1 MSNFFSFLSLGEP
14 ARGVLYIG
22 HLPKGFNESEL
33 KQFFS
38 QFGEVT
44 KLRVSRSVKTARSRG
59 YAFVEFAERKTASIA
74 AKAMNKYMIF
84 GRTLDVQLMDEP
96 HAETFKHGN
105 RDWKFVPTQEIF
117 RSKKNADLNEKSDE

>member
-1 MSNFFSFLSLGEP
+1 MIWFSGEA

-59 YAFVEFAERKTASIA
+59 YAFLEFAERKTASIA
-74 AKAMNKYMIF
+74 AKAMNNYMIF
-84 GRTLDVQLMDEP
+84 GRTLDVQIMEEP
-96 HAETFKHGN
+96 H
-105 RDWKFVPTQEIF
+105 
-117 RSKKNADLNEKSDE
+117 